1 MLSLR
6 TFARAAPRSISRL
19 ATASRL
25 QLSAVARTAAWRS
38 AVAPRLA
45 AFTTSTR
52 KNDTQTLIAKLEN
65 EYSIEE
71 NVPEP
76 EAYSD
81 TLKDFIENSPFELVD
96 KDGSEDVVL
105 TRKFN
110 NETITVRFTTADINE
125 FPEEEQPN
133 PFEDQ
138 ALEDEFDGQS
148 GGANTKGSVNKGR
161 TSGGNVKVEPEEEGE
176 YDEGQ
181 EEGTTFPA
189 HLNITITKDG
199 QKGAL
204 VIDALAEHSAIE
216 ISNMFYFPDAKMA
229 DPKDPQTDFSRRG
242 IYPGPAFGQLDEDLQ
257 LLLDEYL
264 AERGVDATLAIFIP
278 EYIDFKEQKEYL
290 RWLKNV
296 KDFVAA

>member
-6 TFARAAPRSISRL
+6 AFARAAPRSVSRL
-19 ATASRL
+19 ATASRP
-25 QLSAVARTAAWRS
+25 QLSAVAKTAACRS

-52 KNDTQTLIAKLEN
+52 RNDAQTLIAKLEN

-81 TLKDFIENSPFELVD
+81 TLKDFFENSPFEVVD
-96 KDGSEDVVL
+96 KDGSEDVIL

-110 NETITVRFTTADINE
+110 KETITVRFTTADIND
-125 FPEEEQPN
+125 FPDEEQPN

-138 ALEDEFDGQS
+138 ALDEEFDGQS

-161 TSGGNVKVEPEEEGE
+161 TSGGNAKVEPEEEGE
-176 YDEGQ
+176 FDDAQ
-181 EEGTTFPA
+181 EEGATFA
-189 HLNITITKDG
+189 ASLTVTITKEG

-204 VIDALAEHSAIE
+204 VIEALAEHSAIE
-216 ISNMFYFPDAKMA
+216 ISNMFYFADAKLA
-229 DPKDPQTDFSRRG
+229 DPKDPQTEFSRRG

-264 AERGVDATLAIFIP
+264 AERGIDATLAIFIP

-296 KDFVAA
+296 KAFVAA